1 MKLLIITH
9 VPHIKVN
16 HEYFGYAPYV
26 REMNIWLRYVDE
38 VVVVAPLVQESLTPI
53 HESYV
58 TNSPFRFV
66 KVPEFDLTSFFNQLK
81 AFPRALVAMVKMYQA
96 MQQASHI
103 HLRCPGNMGLVGAI
117 VQILFPYKQKTAKY
131 AGNWDPKSKQPW
143 SYRLQKWI
151 LSNTFLTRNMQ
162 VLVYGEWEGSTKNI
176 KSFFTATYSESEIQN
191 SEFRIQNKLSLPAQ
205 SKTTENNFDSAQSDR
220 EDNHSLSLRAQSRT
234 TENNFDSARLDKIE
248 IDLPP
253 TSFLFVGTL
262 SKGKQPLYAIQLVEK
277 LYQHGKKVRLN
288 LYGDGIL
295 RPTLETYIKQN
306 SLQDIVF
313 LRGNQSKETVLKA
326 YQTSR
331 FLILPS
337 KSEGWPKVVAE
348 AMFWGCVPIASP
360 VSCVSYMMGNGRRG
374 VILQEELN
382 QDVDQIEAV
391 ISKQEVYQKMASEGQ
406 TWSRQFTT
414 DKFEAEIKKLLRG

>member
-1 MKLLIITH
+1 MICKTM
-9 VPHIKVN
+9 
-16 HEYFGYAPYV
+16 
-26 REMNIWLRYVDE
+26 R
-38 VVVVAPLVQESLTPI
+38 
-53 HESYV
+53 
-58 TNSPFRFV
+58 
-66 KVPEFDLTSFFNQLK
+66 K
-81 AFPRALVAMVKMYQA
+81 AD
-96 MQQASHI
+96 HI
-103 HLRCPGNMGLVGAI
+103 HLRCPGNMGLIGAL
-117 VQILFPYKQKTAKY
+117 VQIFFPKKTKTAKY

-143 SYRLQKWI
+143 SYRLQKWV

-191 SEFRIQNKLSLPAQ
+191 SEFRIQNKLILQ
-205 SKTTENNFDSAQSDR
+205 SESITTESDSDFAQSDKQ
-220 EDNHSLSLRAQSRT
+220 DNISLTLRAESRT
-234 TENNFDSARLDKIE
+234 NENQFK
-248 IDLPP
+248 
-253 TSFLFVGTL
+253 FLFIGTL
-262 SKGKQPLYAIQLVEK
+262 SPGKQPLYAIQLVEE
-277 LYQHGKKVRLN
+277 LYKKGLRVTLE
-288 LYGDGIL
+288 LYGEGVL
-295 RPTLETYIKQN
+295 RKELELYIAQNKLEPIVTLK
-306 SLQDIVF
+306 
-313 LRGNQSKETVLKA
+313 GNQSKESVLKA
-326 YQTSR
+326 YQSSH

-360 VSCVSYMMGNGRRG
+360 VSCVSYMMGNGSRG